1 MVLVKNPRGCRNA
14 LVPSGAR
21 HSPRVLEP
29 PGIPCTSRS
38 RTSSSQAHFC
48 WAAFPLFHPSS
59 LSCPGHTARKRKK
72 RQQSVNSLLLE
83 QLVRRLLP
91 SGTTGTG
98 HTRIQI
104 QPGFKQPRS
113 QQDFQS
119 YQQPGA
125 CPPSSSM
132 KSKQKSAFQ
141 KRAGKSNKPL
151 TNSYAARSTALWQWK
166 PSAILTEKHFTF
178 STSSQPQL
186 SLVVSI
192 KNCSSKQHMWRK
204 NAPKLWDTI
213 FCTQLLKESLLQ
225 ISPKTLKLIKPFNCC
240 FHGYTS

>member
-1 MVLVKNPRGCRNA
+1 MGL
-14 LVPSGAR
+14 
-21 HSPRVLEP
+21 
-29 PGIPCTSRS
+29 
-38 RTSSSQAHFC
+38 
-48 WAAFPLFHPSS
+48 
-59 LSCPGHTARKRKK
+59 
-72 RQQSVNSLLLE
+72 SLLLGE
-83 QLVRRLLP
+83 PSGQKGNRLWAISEARLSPHFLQIHPNSKWTRSSAGGLQRAGTRWTPAIAVTCKATATSALLP

-98 HTRIQI
+98 HTRIKI
-104 QPGFKQPRS
+104 QPGFKQPCS

-125 CPPSSSM
+125 CPPSSIM

-178 STSSQPQL
+178 STSRQPQF
-186 SLVVSI
+186 SLMVSI
-192 KNCSSKQHMWRK
+192 KNCSSKQHIWRK
-204 NAPKLWDTI
+204 NAPKLWDTT